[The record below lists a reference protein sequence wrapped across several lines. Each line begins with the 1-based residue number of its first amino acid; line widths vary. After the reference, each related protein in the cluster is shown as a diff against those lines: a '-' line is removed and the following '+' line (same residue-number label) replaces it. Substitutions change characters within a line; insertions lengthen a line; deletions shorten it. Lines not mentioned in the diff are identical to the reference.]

1 MLVDLRLHT
10 YHEMKS
16 DYGLPSIIENLTGF
30 TLPRSRCED
39 LIPHIAGK
47 SDRRRLT
54 QVGPIV

>member
-1 MLVDLRLHT
+1 MLVDLWLHT

-30 TLPRSRCED
+30 TLPRSRYED

-54 QVGPIV
+54 